1 MHDFDDEI
9 SNDLVGIVYIYIYI
23 YWDERDFKDE
33 LVVSPIGGEQIGKG
47 MMNTRLDELLSTLG
61 GQYSNGEQLRQT
73 GGIDNISIH

>member
-33 LVVSPIGGEQIGKG
+33 LVVSPIGGE
-47 MMNTRLDELLSTLG
+47 
-61 GQYSNGEQLRQT
+61 
-73 GGIDNISIH
+73 